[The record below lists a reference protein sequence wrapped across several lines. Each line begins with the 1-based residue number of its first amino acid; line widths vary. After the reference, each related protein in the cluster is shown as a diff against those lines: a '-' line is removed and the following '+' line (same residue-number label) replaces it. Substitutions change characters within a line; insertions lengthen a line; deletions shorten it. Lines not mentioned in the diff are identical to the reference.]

1 MSTTTCIFMENWR
14 KLSQSYHQIL
24 VINKVASVAQSDARL
39 TGDQE
44 GVGSIHARSSTFF
57 CGG

>member
-24 VINKVASVAQSDARL
+24 VNKMALVAQSDARL

-44 GVGSIHARSSTFF
+44 GVGSVHTRSSTFF